1 MTASPRWEYPYR
13 TIIGAVSSQPLLP
26 TNHWYNVLFQDRSDF
41 EAQLGRTETY
51 RSAKAITPSLLPF
64 TFLNISRRLVIFCI
78 DILLAVGYYL
88 SVHRLKCVITPGRWR
103 PPMDPATRNFF
114 AAGQLS
120 IGYYTF
126 MVAIPVRGSK

>member
-1 MTASPRWEYPYR
+1 MTAPPRWEYPYR
-13 TIIGAVSSQPLLP
+13 TIISALSSQPLLP

-78 DILLAVGYYL
+78 DILLAVGYYYL
-88 SVHRLKCVITPGRWR
+88 FTASMHHHPWAVAA
-103 PPMDPATRNFF
+103 PMDPATRNFF

-126 MVAIPVRGSK
+126 MIAIPVRGSK